1 MSPSLRKGRAG
12 SHDRAIANAKKAP
25 AKKTVG
31 LLKCD
36 ACRQHRRCRYEMGTS
51 ARPSDSSR
59 TNWMSVHSAYN
70 GGRVVGRVQNS
81 SGLGPRGSSLLA
93 ENNEGESLRCEG
105 WRHTQGIYW
114 RMQRLTQLE
123 LDRLP
128 YQSARSISK
137 ICIRRCEP
145 VHIGAARLVP
155 ASTGAP
161 QCGREKCV
169 PSFLPSRRLRPSS
182 QLA

>member
-1 MSPSLRKGRAG
+1 MFEG
-12 SHDRAIANAKKAP
+12 SIS
-25 AKKTVG
+25 TTW
-31 LLKCD
+31 
-36 ACRQHRRCRYEMGTS
+36 YT
-51 ARPSDSSR
+51 
-59 TNWMSVHSAYN
+59 

-93 ENNEGESLRCEG
+93 GNNEGKSLRCEG
-105 WRHTQGIYW
+105 WRDTQGTCW
-114 RMQRLTQLE
+114 RTQRLAQLE

-155 ASTGAP
+155 ASTGAL

-182 QLA
+182 QLPSPRSLLASTGSACKATTMLARAMAD